1 MTATI
6 FSEISFMD
14 IILVI
19 MFLACAFA
27 IFKFYHMIRPAANV
41 IKNDAN
47 RYSVKE
53 DSVYNVVIQKIICK
67 LKLDLHAT
75 KIVIGR
81 FHNGGNYVN
90 GLPMKK
96 FTLTHETAGG
106 TDIPMMDKCVAVLNS
121 RYSVAFAQLA
131 TIDSYCISDIND
143 CNDMNFQRDMRMYG
157 YKATYLFL
165 MRQFDGKEDG
175 FIGVNFNHTEVLMKE
190 QRHLVEEQIP
200 RIIGLLNMQ
209 IHFLKGDE

>member
-1 MTATI
+1 MTTGII
-6 FSEISFMD
+6 FDSVLLL
-14 IILVI
+14 LVI
-19 MFLACAFA
+19 IA
-27 IFKFYHMIRPAANV
+27 IYKFYYMIKPAAHS
-41 IKNDAN
+41 IINDSN

-53 DSVYNVVIQKIICK
+53 DSNYNVVVQKIICK
-67 LKLDLHAT
+67 LKFDLHAQ

-106 TDIPMMDKCVAVLNS
+106 TDLPMMDKCYAILNS
-121 RYSVAFAQLA
+121 RYSQAFAQLA
-131 TIDSYCISDIND
+131 SLDEYCIYD
-143 CNDMNFQRDMRMYG
+143 CEDCIDLNFKRDMQLWG
-157 YKATYLFL
+157 FKSCYLFL

-175 FIGVNFNHTEVLMKE
+175 FIGVNFRETKVMTPEE
-190 QRHLVEEQIP
+190 RHKVEEQIY

-209 IHFLKGDE
+209 KEYLKGND